1 MNTKDS
7 QVEYW
12 FYCPQLQKL
21 EIRIMSNVL
30 KNITI
35 VFLFGLIAV
44 VILAPRIDTNTS
56 KMLAPEEMSSN
67 KQVKHSL
74 KKIKKTA
81 NLQELTDLEAD
92 TAERFTRQMT
102 EGETQFEMDQF
113 DEAMDLINGSKED
126 GRIEGVEQLG
136 SLTSEESE
144 MMLARLLITDIN
156 PDLRNSAAQSLETFE
171 LPLDS
176 TITDLVSAL
185 EDESEDVRFSALS
198 TLQTYM
204 LRLEEGKESYKKIEQ
219 GLKTKA
225 ANQSIHLDTRE
236 AINDFLKAQ

>member
-1 MNTKDS
+1 
-7 QVEYW
+7 
-12 FYCPQLQKL
+12 
-21 EIRIMSNVL
+21 MSTVF

-35 VFLFGLIAV
+35 LLLFGLIAV
-44 VILAPRIDTNTS
+44 VILAPRIDMNTS
-56 KMLAPEEMSSN
+56 KTLASGEMASI
-67 KQVKHSL
+67 KEAKHSL
-74 KKIKKTA
+74 KKIKKPPK
-81 NLQELTDLEAD
+81 LQAMADFEAD
-92 TAERFTRQMT
+92 TTEIFTRQMT
-102 EGETQFEMDQF
+102 A
-113 DEAMDLINGSKED
+113 DEAQSEIDQYDNAMNLLNGSKED

-144 MMLARLLITDIN
+144 MMLAKLLITDTN

-185 EDESEDVRFSALS
+185 QDESEDVRFSALS

-219 GLKTKA
+219 GLKAKA
-225 ANQSIHLDTRE
+225 ANQSIHVDTRE

>member
-1 MNTKDS
+1 
-7 QVEYW
+7 
-12 FYCPQLQKL
+12 
-21 EIRIMSNVL
+21 MSNVL

-56 KMLAPEEMSSN
+56 KMLAHEEMSSN

-176 TITDLVSAL
+176 TIVNGGQKPPIHGCKTQL
-185 EDESEDVRFSALS
+185 LS
-198 TLQTYM
+198 Q
-204 LRLEEGKESYKKIEQ
+204 KI
-219 GLKTKA
+219 
-225 ANQSIHLDTRE
+225 IR
-236 AINDFLKAQ
+236 I

>member
-1 MNTKDS
+1 
-7 QVEYW
+7 
-12 FYCPQLQKL
+12 
-21 EIRIMSNVL
+21 MSTVF
-30 KNITI
+30 KNIMF
-35 VFLFGLIAV
+35 VFFVGLIAL
-44 VILAPRIDTNTS
+44 VILAPRIDMNTS
-56 KMLAPEEMSSN
+56 KTLASGEMASI
-67 KQVKHSL
+67 KEAKHSL
-74 KKIKKTA
+74 KKIKKPPK
-81 NLQELTDLEAD
+81 LQAMADFEAD
-92 TAERFTRQMT
+92 TTEIFTRQMT
-102 EGETQFEMDQF
+102 A
-113 DEAMDLINGSKED
+113 DEAQSEIDQYDNAMNLLNGSKED

-144 MMLARLLITDIN
+144 MMLAKLLITDTN

-185 EDESEDVRFSALS
+185 QDESEDVRFSALS

-219 GLKTKA
+219 GLKAKA
-225 ANQSIHLDTRE
+225 ANQSIHVDTRE

>member
-1 MNTKDS
+1 M
-7 QVEYW
+7 
-12 FYCPQLQKL
+12 F
-21 EIRIMSNVL
+21 
-30 KNITI
+30 
-35 VFLFGLIAV
+35 VFFVGLIAL
-44 VILAPRIDTNTS
+44 VILAPRIDMNTS
-56 KMLAPEEMSSN
+56 KTLDTVEMASI
-67 KQVKHSL
+67 KQAKHSL
-74 KKIKKTA
+74 KKIKKDSK
-81 NLQELTDLEAD
+81 LQAMAEFEAD
-92 TAERFTRQMT
+92 TTEIFTRQMT
-102 EGETQFEMDQF
+102 EGEAQFEMEQF
-113 DEAMDLINGSKED
+113 DDAMDLLNGSKED

-136 SLTSEESE
+136 SLTGEESE
-144 MMLARLLITDIN
+144 MMLAKLLITDIN

-219 GLKTKA
+219 GLKAKA
-225 ANQSIHLDTRE
+225 ANQSIHVDTRE

>member
-1 MNTKDS
+1 
-7 QVEYW
+7 
-12 FYCPQLQKL
+12 
-21 EIRIMSNVL
+21 MSTVF

-35 VFLFGLIAV
+35 LLLFGSIAV
-44 VILAPRIDTNTS
+44 VILAPRIDMNTS
-56 KMLAPEEMSSN
+56 KTLASGEMASI
-67 KQVKHSL
+67 KEAKHSL
-74 KKIKKTA
+74 KKIKKPPK
-81 NLQELTDLEAD
+81 LQAMADFEAD
-92 TAERFTRQMT
+92 TTEIFTRQMT
-102 EGETQFEMDQF
+102 A
-113 DEAMDLINGSKED
+113 DEAQSEIDQYDNAMNLLNGSKED

-144 MMLARLLITDIN
+144 MMLAKLLITDTN

-185 EDESEDVRFSALS
+185 QDESEDVRFSALS

-219 GLKTKA
+219 GLKAKA
-225 ANQSIHLDTRE
+225 ANQSIHVDTRE